1 MKFKFKPL
9 ILSAIVAVS
18 ASLTGCGGDDALP
31 EKVDVYKDDG
41 LWCKSPDIVQIASPD
56 FYPLNTEEQ
65 SAYDTARDAAQVEA
79 GDDWDET
86 VWIATFN
93 FYNIF
98 DLTLEEKERQVI
110 AKEDARAFKI
120 EQGQDII
127 FGDDFDQWFDD
138 WFDNVPAIDYLGSST
153 RLVKSVNG
161 TTPEMNGSEICY
173 TPPVSC
179 PNYMEVDIS
188 GAESCIVPL
197 LNPILD
203 APEPVRLAG
212 ANEAVA
218 YYRHTD
224 HVEGE
229 IAANREL
236 YKNIVIHTFNEND
249 CIAYQ
254 ETSISAWGFNSS
266 DAQNENGYD
275 DNYGWYW
282 VLKTLDD
289 ATKCGNIIYND
300 TKTGKKISQTDLV
313 MPLGGSDDIAFH
325 NLDKN
330 SYAHDDFPTN
340 SFDGM
345 LVTNQHPFFGASA
358 SGGTKSCGWG
368 TSIDELGEFC
378 LGQALECPDGYV
390 AVGVGTVDIASK
402 CVGIFDPATTGL
414 LIRGGFNGWDGDN
427 DPNSTFTYVSGGQ
440 YRLNHTTTSDCVLVD
455 PVEASDGVEAVE
467 GEDCVVAQQFK
478 VADKEW
484 LEPSSFGG
492 ILGGDTAGVGKT
504 ITMTVGSGV
513 GQNMSVDF
521 AASMDNDKIY
531 QFLVNAADP
540 TSVTLTI
547 NDVPVAAFPML
558 MIGDESV
565 ELVYAGNNQYVKRM
579 TLTAETH
586 SFTIADPD
594 AEFAL
599 GAADNN
605 VIELDTPYSLVV
617 DGTEALSFTP
627 DSAAEYDFVL
637 DFNEAEPMLTIKPA
651 LPFGTDK
658 VYIRGT
664 VSGWGDPA
672 TEDDE
677 ILWNAD
683 NRSYSVIYGLEANVE
698 QQFKFASQAW
708 DGAKYDIGA
717 DQLTFSEN
725 GLPLSGDGNIAV
737 TPAKSTSYQFSI
749 SYLTD
754 EPTVMVQEA
763 PLYLRGGITGTG
775 WGADDGNQLMFVPT
789 TPGNSSSASHIY
801 SLEVNYGGGAAEFK
815 VADGDWGG
823 NFNYNY
829 GVEVADTAVELGVA
843 LPLVNSNNNIKLD
856 IPAGTYIFSF
866 EDSVTK
872 TITVTLKE

>member
-9 ILSAIVAVS
+9 ILGAIVAVS

-31 EKVDVYKDDG
+31 EKVDVYKDVG
-41 LWCKSPDIVQIASPD
+41 LWCKSPDLVQIASPD

-65 SAYDTARDAAQVEA
+65 ADYDTALDAAKVEA

-197 LNPILD
+197 LNPIID

-254 ETSISAWGFNSS
+254 ETSVSAWGFNSS

-390 AVGVGTVDIASK
+390 AVGIGAVDIGSK
-402 CVGIFDPATTGL
+402 CVGIFDPETTGL
-414 LIRGGFNGWDGDN
+414 LIRGGFNGWDGAN

-478 VADKEW
+478 VADKDW

-531 QFLVNAADP
+531 QFHVNAADP
-540 TSVTLTI
+540 KKVELTITEVELDLLPTLTI
-547 NDVPVAAFPML
+547 
-558 MIGDESV
+558 DEETYALSAKGGTEYGFTK
-565 ELVYAGNNQYVKRM
+565 ELA
-579 TLTAETH
+579 AETEY
-586 SFTIADPD
+586 TISLDG
-594 AEFAL
+594 L
-599 GAADNN
+599 GSVFGAPADN
-605 VIELDTPYSLVV
+605 ILEGDTSVDLVV
-617 DGTEALSFTP
+617 DGTEFSFTTTLAGEHIFILNLS
-627 DSAAEYDFVL
+627 DLEK
-637 DFNEAEPMLTIKPA
+637 PMLKVETPKPF
-651 LPFGTDK
+651 LDRDVFLRGSLNSWGDSELDK
-658 VYIRGT
+658 VI
-664 VSGWGDPA
+664 
-672 TEDDE
+672 
-677 ILWNAD
+677 WNVE
-683 NRSYSVIYGLEANVE
+683 NRTYTTIYGLEAGGTYT
-698 QQFKFASQAW
+698 FKFASADW
-708 DGAKYDIGA
+708 STVDVGAKEVDFAAETEILVANAGEPKNI
-717 DQLTFSEN
+717 DVTISESN
-725 GLPLSGDGNIAV
+725 IYQFILDYTVAKPVLSV
-737 TPAKSTSYQFSI
+737 TPA
-749 SYLTD
+749 
-754 EPTVMVQEA
+754 PV
-763 PLYLRGGITGTG
+763 YLRGGV
-775 WGADDGNQLMFVPT
+775 W
-789 TPGNSSSASHIY
+789 
-801 SLEVNYGGGAAEFK
+801 
-815 VADGDWGG
+815 DGDWAARDTERLGFTPVDPDNANESAHVYSSVIHVPTSGIFKISDANWGG
-823 NFNYNY
+823 DYGINY
-829 GVEVADTAVELGVA
+829 GAIEENVFVELGVA
-843 LPLVNSNNNIKLD
+843 LPLLQNDGENIGID
-856 IPAGTYIFSF
+856 VPAGDYLFSF
-866 EDSVTK
+866 DQVNK
-872 TITVTLKE
+872 TLTVTAAP